1 MKAAAATRPLRA
13 ARTMLATASAI
24 LAVLAVAGMCG
35 CSVVGATV
43 AVGSAAVSAAATA
56 GSAAV
61 SVASTAVST
70 TYDVGKAGVRP
81 FRAAVAT
88 RPLSCATAA
97 RPVAEPAQQIGLQVG
112 HGLRPT
118 AMRIRPSP
126 MPAAALASGLTR
138 ACVVV

>member
-1 MKAAAATRPLRA
+1 MKAAAATRPPRA

-70 TYDVGKAGVRP
+70 TYDVGKAGVQ
-81 FRAAVAT
+81 AV
-88 RPLSCATAA
+88 
-97 RPVAEPAQQIGLQVG
+97 
-112 HGLRPT
+112 
-118 AMRIRPSP
+118 
-126 MPAAALASGLTR
+126 SGSGSDAPR
-138 ACVVV
+138 